1 MVVPHCI
8 ILLVVFKCGMKDN
21 GVTSV
26 MTSLSVLMRLMLYV
40 ISWDGVEHHH
50 IVLVLVMGKPTT
62 ILYVSIEFI
71 HRVWGEILYNSSAM
85 PFLDRYGTDNLPT
98 VIDDLSCSLSSY
110 LTIFQCSYSSSIDS
124 GCSND
129 NDVAVTCCKSFND
142 Y

>member
-8 ILLVVFKCGMKDN
+8 ILLVVFKCGIEDN
-21 GVTSV
+21 GVISV

-40 ISWDGVEHHH
+40 ISWDGMEYHH
-50 IVLVLVMGKPTT
+50 IVLVLVMGKPT
-62 ILYVSIEFI
+62 IAYDKYI
-71 HRVWGEILYNSSAM
+71 HRVMGRKYYVMLLLFLC

-110 LTIFQCSYSSSIDS
+110 LTIFQCYYSSSIDS

-129 NDVAVTCCKSFND
+129 NDVAVTCCKSFD
-142 Y
+142 